1 MQSFIGSLR
10 RAYGLPFVK
19 FTYVMDA
26 EKILAIQKDIVR
38 VLRNIYD
45 PEIPVSVYELGLI
58 YEVQVSEEGKV
69 DIAMTLTAPTC
80 PIADDIVRDVKEQ
93 VAQVPGVTEASVN
106 LTFEP
111 PWGKEMMSEEAKLQ
125 LGLL

>member
-1 MQSFIGSLR
+1 
-10 RAYGLPFVK
+10 
-19 FTYVMDA
+19 MDE
-26 EKILAIQKDIVR
+26 EKVLAIQKDIVR

-58 YEVQVSEEGKV
+58 YEVQVGEGGKV
-69 DIAMTLTAPTC
+69 DIAMTLTAPSC

-93 VAQVPGVTEASVN
+93 VAQVPGVTESNVN

-111 PWGKEMMSEEAKLQ
+111 PWDKDMMSDEAKLQ

>member
-1 MQSFIGSLR
+1 LQFLIGSLTECGR
-10 RAYGLPFVK
+10 LALCK
-19 FTYVMDA
+19 TYAMDA

-58 YEVQVSEEGKV
+58 YEVQVGEQGKV
-69 DIAMTLTAPTC
+69 EITMTLTAPNC
-80 PIADDIVRDVKEQ
+80 PIADDIVNNVKEQ
-93 VAQVPGVTEASVN
+93 VAQVPGVAEATVN
-106 LTFEP
+106 LTFDP
-111 PWGKEMMSEEAKLQ
+111 PWDKDMMSEEAQLQ

>member
-1 MQSFIGSLR
+1 
-10 RAYGLPFVK
+10 
-19 FTYVMDA
+19 MDT

-69 DIAMTLTAPTC
+69 DITMTLTAPTC
-80 PIADDIVRDVKEQ
+80 PIAEDIVRDVKEQ
-93 VAQVPGVTEASVN
+93 VAQVPGVIESNVN

-111 PWGKEMMSEEAKLQ
+111 PWDKSMMSDEAKLQ
-125 LGLL
+125 LGFM

>member
-1 MQSFIGSLR
+1 
-10 RAYGLPFVK
+10 
-19 FTYVMDA
+19 MDA
-26 EKILAIQKDIVR
+26 EKVLAIQKDIVR

-58 YEVQVSEEGKV
+58 YEVQVSDEGKV

-93 VAQVPGVTEASVN
+93 VAQVPGVTDANVN

-111 PWGKEMMSEEAKLQ
+111 PWDKDMMSDEAKLQ

>member
-1 MQSFIGSLR
+1 
-10 RAYGLPFVK
+10 
-19 FTYVMDA
+19 MDA

-58 YEVQVSEEGKV
+58 YEVQVGEEGNV
-69 DIAMTLTAPTC
+69 DITMTLTAPNC

-93 VAQVPGVTEASVN
+93 VAQAPGVTSANVT

-111 PWGKEMMSEEAKLQ
+111 PWDKDMMSEEAKLQ